1 MHTAN
6 ILDLQLLQNV
16 AYAVNA
22 GCRKAFF
29 VLLNVDKNQWTAFVR
44 STSTSA
50 MAESN
55 CTSAEEGYFS
65 PLRCGHLA
73 VDGEV
78 MDFMRQISETPSSR
92 NFHACNHSA
101 AVIRKCNDRDV
112 FFGL

>member
-1 MHTAN
+1 MQGNSETTGERSWQEPDRREVE
-6 ILDLQLLQNV
+6 DLQLLQNV

-65 PLRCGHLA
+65 PLR
-73 VDGEV
+73 
-78 MDFMRQISETPSSR
+78 
-92 NFHACNHSA
+92 
-101 AVIRKCNDRDV
+101 
-112 FFGL
+112 